1 MSALI
6 SILVVLAFTDWGVRD
21 QTVRPREARVRQQ
34 PNGPAARPTG
44 GALQSLAED
53 LSEEVGVGPVL
64 DRVLDHSTRL
74 LDSAAGSISLVDEG
88 AGYYRKAADLG
99 VACRSGQV
107 FPLDEG
113 VTGQVVAG
121 RRRRFT
127 AGEVDRLETVA
138 QVAAVAITNT
148 RRQAEPGRPGCAS
161 PTAHIRHLPG
171 PVPTRRRST
180 GGPRPSPELESDR
193 ATLSRPRSRRPC
205 HSRGPR

>member
-1 MSALI
+1 
-6 SILVVLAFTDWGVRD
+6 
-21 QTVRPREARVRQQ
+21 
-34 PNGPAARPTG
+34 
-44 GALQSLAED
+44 
-53 LSEEVGVGPVL
+53 
-64 DRVLDHSTRL
+64 L
-74 LDSAAGSISLVDEG
+74 LDSAAGSISLVDER

-148 RRQAEPGRPGCAS
+148 RRQAEAAAEVAVR
-161 PTAHIRHLPG
+161 IF
-171 PVPTRRRST
+171 
-180 GGPRPSPELESDR
+180 
-193 ATLSRPRSRRPC
+193 
-205 HSRGPR
+205 